1 MLKKMLTSLA
11 GVLLLS
17 VASGVENPQCWM
29 RVKLLESVPA
39 VDGTLQS
46 MVIAPR
52 PHVFLRKTAWGAD
65 GGIKEF
71 PVQFHSVIDWD
82 ALASVPEVKTG
93 MYSPWIDITK
103 QVYSPYRPDSRWFA
117 KSHTYGTSMIHI
129 SFFSRQNDKRKDRRP
144 IFKRNEAG
152 NLEKITVQVEFAT
165 EPKES
170 AVVCTIR
177 ATETGSVIS
186 IFAEPEAKT
195 PEEQF
200 ATVTERITRMLT
212 GLKAL
217 GLKQEALP
225 QKILISGREYPGHF
239 YPLFS
244 REAIGKLNEL
254 YRFLGIRSIQYS
266 TVEKPASFLQYA
278 WKTSDPVFTEGT
290 RPEWVAAKGPADP
303 GLKEKSR
310 NAGRRLPSSGVK
322 AHLVKFGDETT
333 VLPEKFLKQP
343 EVRAMFT
350 AFLKERQVAPKA
362 LGAESLEK
370 AEPFTSMEKAVTP
383 ELRRRYYYTALF
395 RSEAML
401 NWYRDMIDGIRGGT
415 PDRLIATGEICWESS
430 RTFPEIFRA
439 FELGVFDVAS
449 HELSTMLWVMPHG
462 ALYRLI
468 AQRSAARRG
477 KTAPGI
483 LYGSE
488 RGRQPD
494 IVELDSTSAL
504 IHGMRHFYWYGSSPF
519 QPEGMKGLRYYA
531 ALQKTNHRIARMEDL
546 IIDGHSSFEKPSVAL
561 VKSYAAELWQ
571 RNAQDSRFLEF
582 ELAAA
587 GLAWNQVAF
596 DIVSDEQTIRHCAE
610 YKVIYLASD
619 VVPEAVCRR
628 LLEWVNAGGILVLT
642 GDAAATRNEFNEA
655 LLFAEAAG
663 MTEQNGLQMK
673 NLGKGKICRISGTPG
688 KNLRNSFEPLDRA
701 VPHQQV
707 FHRISGDAA
716 ERYLAPLSLLPE
728 GVDSVRPAACSRKG
742 IDTGFYEARD
752 LSRAAVLLADYT
764 EKTVKPVTL
773 RMALRGTYSSASDEN
788 GRKYPAVKENGRT
801 VLKDIPVGASTLLI
815 LEK

>member
-117 KSHTYGTSMIHI
+117 KSHTYGTFMIHI

-278 WKTSDPVFTEGT
+278 WKTSDPVFT
-290 RPEWVAAKGPADP
+290 
-303 GLKEKSR
+303 S
-310 NAGRRLPSSGVK
+310 
-322 AHLVKFGDETT
+322 
-333 VLPEKFLKQP
+333 
-343 EVRAMFT
+343 
-350 AFLKERQVAPKA
+350 
-362 LGAESLEK
+362 
-370 AEPFTSMEKAVTP
+370 
-383 ELRRRYYYTALF
+383 
-395 RSEAML
+395 
-401 NWYRDMIDGIRGGT
+401 
-415 PDRLIATGEICWESS
+415 
-430 RTFPEIFRA
+430 
-439 FELGVFDVAS
+439 
-449 HELSTMLWVMPHG
+449 
-462 ALYRLI
+462 
-468 AQRSAARRG
+468 
-477 KTAPGI
+477 
-483 LYGSE
+483 
-488 RGRQPD
+488 
-494 IVELDSTSAL
+494 
-504 IHGMRHFYWYGSSPF
+504 
-519 QPEGMKGLRYYA
+519 
-531 ALQKTNHRIARMEDL
+531 
-546 IIDGHSSFEKPSVAL
+546 
-561 VKSYAAELWQ
+561 
-571 RNAQDSRFLEF
+571 
-582 ELAAA
+582 
-587 GLAWNQVAF
+587 
-596 DIVSDEQTIRHCAE
+596 
-610 YKVIYLASD
+610 
-619 VVPEAVCRR
+619 
-628 LLEWVNAGGILVLT
+628 
-642 GDAAATRNEFNEA
+642 
-655 LLFAEAAG
+655 
-663 MTEQNGLQMK
+663 K
-673 NLGKGKICRISGTPG
+673 NL
-688 KNLRNSFEPLDRA
+688 FME
-701 VPHQQV
+701 
-707 FHRISGDAA
+707 
-716 ERYLAPLSLLPE
+716 
-728 GVDSVRPAACSRKG
+728 
-742 IDTGFYEARD
+742 
-752 LSRAAVLLADYT
+752 
-764 EKTVKPVTL
+764 
-773 RMALRGTYSSASDEN
+773 
-788 GRKYPAVKENGRT
+788 
-801 VLKDIPVGASTLLI
+801 
-815 LEK
+815 

>member
-1 MLKKMLTSLA
+1 MNKLLTLLA
-11 GVLLLS
+11 GALLLGT
-17 VASGVENPQCWM
+17 ASGAEKPQCWM
-29 RVKLLESVPA
+29 RVKLLESVPSA
-39 VDGTLQS
+39 EGTLQS
-46 MVIAPR
+46 MVAAPR
-52 PHVFLRKTAWGAD
+52 PHIFLRKAAWGAE

-93 MYSPWIDITK
+93 TYSPWIDITG

-144 IFKRNEAG
+144 IFKQNEAG
-152 NLEKITVQVEFAT
+152 NLEKITVQVEFAP

-170 AVVCTIR
+170 AVVRTIR
-177 ATETGSVIS
+177 ETETGSVIS
-186 IFAEPEAKT
+186 IFTDPEAKT

-200 ATVTERITRMLT
+200 STVTERIGRMLT
-212 GLKAL
+212 RLKAL

-225 QKILISGREYPGHF
+225 QKILTSGREYPGHF

-244 REAIGKLNEL
+244 REAIEKLNEL

-310 NAGRRLPSSGVK
+310 NAGRRIPSSGGK

-350 AFLKERQVAPKA
+350 AFLKEQQADPKA
-362 LGAESLEK
+362 LGAESPEK
-370 AEPFTSMEKAVTP
+370 VEPFTSMEKASTP

-401 NWYRDMIDGIRGGT
+401 NWYRDMIGGIRGGT
-415 PDRLIATGEICWESS
+415 PDRLIATGEICWENS
-430 RTFPEIFRA
+430 RMFPEIFRA

-477 KTAPGI
+477 KTVPGI

-519 QPEGMKGLRYYA
+519 QPEGMKDLRYYA
-531 ALQKTNHRIARMEDL
+531 ALQKTNRRIARMESL
-546 IIDGHSSFEKPSVAL
+546 MDGGSSSDKPSVAL

-571 RNAQDSRFLEF
+571 RNAQDARFQEF

-596 DIVSDEQTIRHCAE
+596 DIVSDGQAVRHCAE

-619 VVPEAVCRR
+619 IVPEAVRRR

-642 GDAAATRNEFNEA
+642 GDAAATRNEYNEA
-655 LLFAEAAG
+655 LPFAEAAG
-663 MTEQNGLQMK
+663 MTAQNGLQVK

-707 FHRISGDAA
+707 FHKISGDAA
-716 ERYLAPLSLLPE
+716 ERYLAPLALLPD
-728 GVDSVRPAACSRKG
+728 GTDSVRPAMCSRKG
-742 IDTGFYEARD
+742 IDAGFYEARD

-764 EKTVKPVTL
+764 EKNVKPVTL
-773 RMALRGTYSSASDEN
+773 RLALRGTYSSAADEN
-788 GRKYPAVKENGRT
+788 GRKYPAVRENGRT
-801 VLKDIPVGASTLLI
+801 VLKDIPVGASALLI